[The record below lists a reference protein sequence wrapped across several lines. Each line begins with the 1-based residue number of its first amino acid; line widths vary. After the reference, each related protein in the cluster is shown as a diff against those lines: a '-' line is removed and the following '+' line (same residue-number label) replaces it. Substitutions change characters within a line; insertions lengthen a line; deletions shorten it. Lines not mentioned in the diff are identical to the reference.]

1 MSGGDLDGDVYMV
14 IWDRQIVEH
23 TIKKPIPPAADPPE
37 EWKTEYTEDLS
48 DVNRTSI
55 ADSII
60 GYFKR
65 DILGQ
70 TSNLH
75 LALAINEG
83 LQDED
88 T

>member
-14 IWDRQIVEH
+14 IWDHEIVSAA
-23 TIKKPIPPAADPPE
+23 TKMDIPKAAEPPE
-37 EWKTEYTEDLS
+37 EWKLKYTEDLS
-48 DVNRTSI
+48 HEMRTSI

-60 GYFKR
+60 NYFKR